1 MARHSQAQTL
11 VNLLVNLSGH
21 PGRHHPA
28 NLPVVL
34 IDAPSPT
41 RTPLRAAIPLL
52 YTVMLFVL
60 FRSAI
65 VFPQGNPGTDF
76 TPIWTAA
83 NKYVSGEPVFDS
95 DYTVDMPHYLY
106 TPAGTVLIAPVAIF
120 GSQEVARAVMAAM
133 GALCI
138 IAAIA
143 LAVRMVRPQWFH
155 IVFPLA
161 VSFFF
166 ITPEPVRSTLT
177 LTNIN
182 GFLLLLQ
189 VLFIWLSLRL
199 REQKAGWLNQ
209 FTRPEAWAAGVIAGV
224 ALSIKPQFAVLFI
237 VSLAYWQVAVVVVA
251 ALVAAALFAVGW
263 FTIAEPELFF
273 TNLVP
278 YLSEPRPRFNGS
290 VSGLGI
296 VLQWPGALVTVLT
309 LFVIAT
315 ALGAVAAMWR
325 WKDTDPVLFTFVA
338 TGVCFAGGFMASGL
352 MQNYY
357 SIWIIPLALT
367 IVGRQSPMRWPI
379 TVLILLFMYAHWV
392 WPETGRETV
401 DVALAYIPSFMFIAL
416 PVAVGAWA
424 LANRPSEEQ
433 QVEAPDNATEANSVH
448 SS

>member
-1 MARHSQAQTL
+1 MVRHSQAQTL
-11 VNLLVNLSGH
+11 VNLLVNLGGH

-189 VLFIWLSLRL
+189 VLFIWPPCVFGSR
-199 REQKAGWLNQ
+199 
-209 FTRPEAWAAGVIAGV
+209 RP
-224 ALSIKPQFAVLFI
+224 
-237 VSLAYWQVAVVVVA
+237 
-251 ALVAAALFAVGW
+251 VGS
-263 FTIAEPELFF
+263 
-273 TNLVP
+273 TNSHGP
-278 YLSEPRPRFNGS
+278 KHGRP
-290 VSGLGI
+290 
-296 VLQWPGALVTVLT
+296 A
-309 LFVIAT
+309 
-315 ALGAVAAMWR
+315 
-325 WKDTDPVLFTFVA
+325 
-338 TGVCFAGGFMASGL
+338 
-352 MQNYY
+352 
-357 SIWIIPLALT
+357 
-367 IVGRQSPMRWPI
+367 
-379 TVLILLFMYAHWV
+379 
-392 WPETGRETV
+392 
-401 DVALAYIPSFMFIAL
+401 
-416 PVAVGAWA
+416 
-424 LANRPSEEQ
+424 
-433 QVEAPDNATEANSVH
+433 
-448 SS
+448 